1 MNMATI
7 AVERMGKSFLCY
19 WGQRIHPCV
28 MYKVGLSLLPG
39 EFHPFR
45 GPAGAGRYHP
55 GYWFVDNVQFF
66 RAMQMMK

>member
-1 MNMATI
+1 MNMATM
-7 AVERMGKSFLCY
+7 AVERMGRGFPCY

-45 GPAGAGRYHP
+45 VLLELVGIILDTGLWIMCNFSGPCR
-55 GYWFVDNVQFF
+55 
-66 RAMQMMK
+66 